1 MHSFTNPAAAMP
13 QNGMQYS
20 DRADR
25 RSWHALLQFLD
36 EVLR

>member
-1 MHSFTNPAAAMP
+1 MP